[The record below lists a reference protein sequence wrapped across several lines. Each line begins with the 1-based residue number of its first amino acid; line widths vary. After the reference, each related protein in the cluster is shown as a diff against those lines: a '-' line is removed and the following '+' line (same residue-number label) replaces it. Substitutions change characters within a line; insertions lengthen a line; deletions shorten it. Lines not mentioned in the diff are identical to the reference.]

1 MLMAF
6 SWHHSM
12 QSYTCAG
19 WDLGKGI
26 LAGFCE
32 GKSEVNVYC
41 LPGQKTLDLRLRK
54 IVKFFQDHS
63 KNVFPQ
69 QTQFYR
75 RGFLHALSVSFN

>member
-12 QSYTCAG
+12 QSYTCTG
-19 WDLGKGI
+19 CDLGKGI

-41 LPGQKTLDLRLRK
+41 LPGQKTLD
-54 IVKFFQDHS
+54 
-63 KNVFPQ
+63 
-69 QTQFYR
+69 
-75 RGFLHALSVSFN
+75 